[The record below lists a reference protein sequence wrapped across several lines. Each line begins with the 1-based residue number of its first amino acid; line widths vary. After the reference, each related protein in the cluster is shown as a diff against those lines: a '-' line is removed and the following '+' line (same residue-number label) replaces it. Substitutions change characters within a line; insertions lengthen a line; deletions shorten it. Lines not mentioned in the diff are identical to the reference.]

1 MASRSLVLGVIPAR
15 GGSKSIPRKNLAD
28 VGGKPLVAHMIGHA
42 LAASRVSD
50 VVVST
55 EDSEISAV
63 AKEYGAEV
71 PFLRPREL
79 AGDEVLSL
87 PVVQHAVREM
97 EALKGCVYD
106 TIVLLQPTA
115 PLCRPE
121 DIDACIHRLE
131 QGDCDSAVTVI
142 EVKTLHPYRMKR
154 IIDGDVLLNY
164 VDQGF
169 EDMRPRQTLPPVY
182 KRSGA
187 AYASKRSVVME
198 QDTLVG
204 DNARAVIVP
213 QDTGVDIDTPEDL
226 ELARR
231 IFAEPQQKPGEQ

>member
-55 EDSEISAV
+55 EDSEIAAV

-71 PFLRPREL
+71 PFMRPREL

-97 EALKGCVYD
+97 EGLKGCVYD
-106 TIVLLQPTA
+106 TVVLLQPTA

-121 DIDACIHRLE
+121 DIDACIERLE
-131 QGDCDSAVTVI
+131 QGDCDSAVTVV
-142 EVKTLHPYRMKR
+142 EVDTVHPFRLKK

-169 EDMRPRQTLPPVY
+169 EDMRPRQTLPPVF

-187 AYASKRSVVME
+187 VYASKRSVVME

-204 DNARAVIVP
+204 SSARAVIVP
-213 QDTGVDIDTPEDL
+213 KDTGVDIDTPDDL
-226 ELARR
+226 ENARR
-231 IFAEPQQKPGEQ
+231 LYRQRQQETGAT